1 MSGDKEKMKLAHYTT
16 EAGAKAIKE
25 SGVIKS
31 STDTGVHRDAV
42 FGRGVYLTTLSPDT
56 PRCQIVENNWDNDTK
71 SNNAWVES
79 QKGCNW
85 SFLHFVFTTLVM

>member
-1 MSGDKEKMKLAHYTT
+1 MPGDKEKIILRHYTN

-42 FGRGVYLTTLSPDT
+42 FGRGAYLTTLSPDT
-56 PRCQIVENNWDNDTK
+56 VTC
-71 SNNAWVES
+71 
-79 QKGCNW
+79 CNW